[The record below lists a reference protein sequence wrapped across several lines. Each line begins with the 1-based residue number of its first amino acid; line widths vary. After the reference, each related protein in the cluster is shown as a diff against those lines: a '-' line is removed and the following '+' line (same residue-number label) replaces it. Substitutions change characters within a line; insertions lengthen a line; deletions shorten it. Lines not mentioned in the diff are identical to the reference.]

1 MNNTYINFI
10 TGKLGFLKTYEYLFL
25 VFICVLF
32 LSILVFFFVSIKSI
46 KSKNTEKHKLIKK
59 EKLLIKLKNS
69 YKNGQINAKEY
80 KERIFNL
87 TKDENLW
94 AQIETNQK

>member
-1 MNNTYINFI
+1 MYINFI
-10 TGKLGFLKTYEYLFL
+10 TSKFSILKIYEYLFL
-25 VFICVLF
+25 VLICVLF
-32 LSILVFFFVSIKSI
+32 LSILISFLVLIKSI
-46 KSKNTEKHKLIKK
+46 SSKNIEKNQLIKK

-87 TKDENLW
+87 TKDESL
-94 AQIETNQK
+94 

>member
-10 TGKLGFLKTYEYLFL
+10 TGKFGILKTYEYLFL
-25 VFICVLF
+25 VFTCVLF
-32 LSILVFFFVSIKSI
+32 LSILASFFVSIKSI
-46 KSKNTEKHKLIKK
+46 KSKDTERNKLIKK

-80 KERIFNL
+80 KERILNL
-87 TKDENLW
+87 TKDESL
-94 AQIETNQK
+94 

>member
-1 MNNTYINFI
+1 MNNIYINFI
-10 TGKLGFLKTYEYLFL
+10 TGKFSILKTYEYLFL

-32 LSILVFFFVSIKSI
+32 LSILVSFFVSIKSI

-87 TKDENLW
+87 TKDEDL
-94 AQIETNQK
+94 

>member
-1 MNNTYINFI
+1 MNNIYINFI
-10 TGKLGFLKTYEYLFL
+10 ISKFSILKTYEYLFL

-32 LSILVFFFVSIKSI
+32 LSILVSFFVFIKSI
-46 KSKNTEKHKLIKK
+46 KSKNIEKDKLIKK

-87 TKDENLW
+87 TKDENL
-94 AQIETNQK
+94 

>member
-1 MNNTYINFI
+1 MNYIYINFI
-10 TGKLGFLKTYEYLFL
+10 TGKFSILKIHEYLFL

-32 LSILVFFFVSIKSI
+32 LSILASFFVFIKSVS
-46 KSKNTEKHKLIKK
+46 SKNIEKNKLIKK

-80 KERIFNL
+80 KERILNL
-87 TKDENLW
+87 IKDENL
-94 AQIETNQK
+94 

>member
-1 MNNTYINFI
+1 MNNIYINFI
-10 TGKLGFLKTYEYLFL
+10 TDKFSILEAYEYLFL
-25 VFICVLF
+25 VFICVLI
-32 LSILVFFFVSIKSI
+32 LAILVSPLVSIKSTN
-46 KSKNTEKHKLIKK
+46 SKNIEKNKLIKK

-87 TKDENLW
+87 TKDENL
-94 AQIETNQK
+94 

>member
-10 TGKLGFLKTYEYLFL
+10 TGKFGILKTYEYLFL
-25 VFICVLF
+25 VFISVLF

-46 KSKNTEKHKLIKK
+46 NSKNIEKNKLIKK

-69 YKNGQINAKEY
+69 YRNGQINAKEY
-80 KERIFNL
+80 KERILNL
-87 TKDENLW
+87 IKNENL
-94 AQIETNQK
+94 

>member
-1 MNNTYINFI
+1 MNNIYISFI
-10 TGKLGFLKTYEYLFL
+10 TGRFDVLKPYEYLFL

-32 LSILVFFFVSIKSI
+32 LSILVSFFVSIKSI
-46 KSKNTEKHKLIKK
+46 NSKNIEKNKLIKK

-87 TKDENLW
+87 TKDENL
-94 AQIETNQK
+94 

>member
-1 MNNTYINFI
+1 MNNTYIIFI
-10 TGKLGFLKTYEYLFL
+10 TSKFGILKTYEYLFL

-32 LSILVFFFVSIKSI
+32 LSILVSFFVSIKSI
-46 KSKNTEKHKLIKK
+46 NRENKEKNKLIKK

-80 KERIFNL
+80 KERILNL
-87 TKDENLW
+87 TKDENL
-94 AQIETNQK
+94 

>member
-1 MNNTYINFI
+1 MHNTYINFI
-10 TGKLGFLKTYEYLFL
+10 TGKFGILKTYEYLFL

-32 LSILVFFFVSIKSI
+32 LSVLVSFFVAIKSI
-46 KSKNTEKHKLIKK
+46 NSKNIEKNKLIKK

-87 TKDENLW
+87 TKDENL
-94 AQIETNQK
+94 

>member
-1 MNNTYINFI
+1 MSNTYIYFI
-10 TGKLGFLKTYEYLFL
+10 TGKFGLLKTYEYLFL

-32 LSILVFFFVSIKSI
+32 LSILVSFFVSIKSI
-46 KSKNTEKHKLIKK
+46 KSKNTEKYKLIKK

-87 TKDENLW
+87 TKDENL
-94 AQIETNQK
+94 

>member
-1 MNNTYINFI
+1 MNNIYINFL
-10 TGKLGFLKTYEYLFL
+10 TGKFSILRTYEYLFL

-32 LSILVFFFVSIKSI
+32 LAILVSLLVSIKSTN
-46 KSKNTEKHKLIKK
+46 SKNIEKNKLIKK

-87 TKDENLW
+87 TKDENL
-94 AQIETNQK
+94 

>member
-10 TGKLGFLKTYEYLFL
+10 TGKFGILKTYEYLFL
-25 VFICVLF
+25 VFTCVLF
-32 LSILVFFFVSIKSI
+32 LSILASFFVSKKSI
-46 KSKNTEKHKLIKK
+46 KSKDTERNKLIKK

-80 KERIFNL
+80 KERILNL
-87 TKDENLW
+87 TKDESL
-94 AQIETNQK
+94 

>member
-1 MNNTYINFI
+1 MNNIYINFI
-10 TGKLGFLKTYEYLFL
+10 TGKFNILKTYEYLFL

-32 LSILVFFFVSIKSI
+32 LSILVSFFVSIKSI

-80 KERIFNL
+80 KQRIFNL
-87 TKDENLW
+87 TKDEIL
-94 AQIETNQK
+94 

>member
-1 MNNTYINFI
+1 MNNIYINFI
-10 TGKLGFLKTYEYLFL
+10 TSKFSSLKTYEYLFL

-32 LSILVFFFVSIKSI
+32 LSILVSFFVSIKSI

-87 TKDENLW
+87 TKDENL
-94 AQIETNQK
+94 

>member
-1 MNNTYINFI
+1 MNNIYINFI
-10 TGKLGFLKTYEYLFL
+10 IGKFITLKVYEYLFF

-32 LSILVFFFVSIKSI
+32 LSILFSFFVSVKSI
-46 KSKNTEKHKLIKK
+46 SNKNIEINKLIKK

-69 YKNGQINAKEY
+69 YKNGRINAKEY

-87 TKDENLW
+87 TKDENL
-94 AQIETNQK
+94 

>member
-1 MNNTYINFI
+1 MNNIYINFI
-10 TGKLGFLKTYEYLFL
+10 REKLSFLKTYEYLFL

-32 LSILVFFFVSIKSI
+32 LSILVSFFVSIKSI

-87 TKDENLW
+87 IKDESL
-94 AQIETNQK
+94 

>member
-1 MNNTYINFI
+1 MNYIYINFI
-10 TGKLGFLKTYEYLFL
+10 INKFSILKTYEYLFL
-25 VFICVLF
+25 IFICVLF
-32 LSILVFFFVSIKSI
+32 LSIVVSFFVFMKSI
-46 KSKNTEKHKLIKK
+46 SNKNIEKNKLIKK

-87 TKDENLW
+87 TKDENL
-94 AQIETNQK
+94 

>member
-1 MNNTYINFI
+1 MNNIYINFI
-10 TGKLGFLKTYEYLFL
+10 TVKFSALKTYEYLFL

-32 LSILVFFFVSIKSI
+32 LSILVSFLVSIKSI
-46 KSKNTEKHKLIKK
+46 TSKNTEKHKLIKK

-87 TKDENLW
+87 IKDENL
-94 AQIETNQK
+94 

>member
-10 TGKLGFLKTYEYLFL
+10 TGKIGFLKTYEYLFL

-32 LSILVFFFVSIKSI
+32 LAILVSLLLSIKSTN
-46 KSKNTEKHKLIKK
+46 SKNIEKIKLIKK

-87 TKDENLW
+87 TKDENL
-94 AQIETNQK
+94 

>member
-1 MNNTYINFI
+1 MNNIYINFI
-10 TGKLGFLKTYEYLFL
+10 TGKFSILKTYEYLFL

-32 LSILVFFFVSIKSI
+32 LAILVSPLVPIKSTN
-46 KSKNTEKHKLIKK
+46 SKNIEKNKLIKK

-87 TKDENLW
+87 TKDENL
-94 AQIETNQK
+94 

>member
-1 MNNTYINFI
+1 MNNIYINFI
-10 TGKLGFLKTYEYLFL
+10 TGKFSILKTSEYLFL

-32 LSILVFFFVSIKSI
+32 LAILVSLLLAIKSTN
-46 KSKNTEKHKLIKK
+46 SKNIEKIKLIKK

-87 TKDENLW
+87 TKDENL
-94 AQIETNQK
+94 

>member
-1 MNNTYINFI
+1 MNNIYINFI
-10 TGKLGFLKTYEYLFL
+10 TGKFSILKTYEYLFL
-25 VFICVLF
+25 VFICVLL
-32 LSILVFFFVSIKSI
+32 LSILVSFFVSIKSI

-87 TKDENLW
+87 TKDEIL
-94 AQIETNQK
+94 

>member
-32 LSILVFFFVSIKSI
+32 LSILVSFFVSIKSI

-87 TKDENLW
+87 IKDENL
-94 AQIETNQK
+94 

>member
-10 TGKLGFLKTYEYLFL
+10 TEKLSFLKTYEYLFL

-32 LSILVFFFVSIKSI
+32 LSILVSFFVSIKSI
-46 KSKNTEKHKLIKK
+46 NSKNIEKNKLIKK

-87 TKDENLW
+87 IKDENL
-94 AQIETNQK
+94 

>member
-10 TGKLGFLKTYEYLFL
+10 TGKFGILKTYEYLFL

-32 LSILVFFFVSIKSI
+32 LSILVSFFVSIKSNN
-46 KSKNTEKHKLIKK
+46 SKNIEKNKLIKK

-87 TKDENLW
+87 TKDENL
-94 AQIETNQK
+94 

>member
-1 MNNTYINFI
+1 MNNIYINFI
-10 TGKLGFLKTYEYLFL
+10 TDKFSILKTYEYLFL

-32 LSILVFFFVSIKSI
+32 LSILVSLLVSIKSTNG
-46 KSKNTEKHKLIKK
+46 KNIEKNKLIKK

-87 TKDENLW
+87 IKDESL
-94 AQIETNQK
+94 

>member
-1 MNNTYINFI
+1 MNNIYINFI
-10 TGKLGFLKTYEYLFL
+10 SYKFSILNTYEYLFL

-32 LSILVFFFVSIKSI
+32 LSIFISFFVSIKSI
-46 KSKNTEKHKLIKK
+46 SNKNKEKNKLIKK

-69 YKNGQINAKEY
+69 YKNGQINAMEY

-87 TKDENLW
+87 TKDENL
-94 AQIETNQK
+94 

>member
-1 MNNTYINFI
+1 MNNIYISFI
-10 TGKLGFLKTYEYLFL
+10 TGRLNALKTYEYLFL

-32 LSILVFFFVSIKSI
+32 LSILVSFFVSIKSI

-87 TKDENLW
+87 TKDESL
-94 AQIETNQK
+94 

>member
-1 MNNTYINFI
+1 MNNIYINFL
-10 TGKLGFLKTYEYLFL
+10 TGKFSILRTYEYLFL

-32 LSILVFFFVSIKSI
+32 LAILVSLLVSIKSTN
-46 KSKNTEKHKLIKK
+46 SKNIEKNKLIKK

-87 TKDENLW
+87 TKDEIL
-94 AQIETNQK
+94 

>member
-1 MNNTYINFI
+1 MHNTYINFI
-10 TGKLGFLKTYEYLFL
+10 TGKFGILKTYEYLFL

-32 LSILVFFFVSIKSI
+32 LSILVSFFVSIKSI

-87 TKDENLW
+87 IKDENL
-94 AQIETNQK
+94 

>member
-1 MNNTYINFI
+1 MNNIYINFI
-10 TGKLGFLKTYEYLFL
+10 TVKFSALKTYEYLFL

-32 LSILVFFFVSIKSI
+32 LSILVSFFLSLKSI
-46 KSKNTEKHKLIKK
+46 KNKNKEKNKLIKK

-87 TKDENLW
+87 TKDENL
-94 AQIETNQK
+94 

>member
-1 MNNTYINFI
+1 MNNIYINFI
-10 TGKLGFLKTYEYLFL
+10 TDKFSILKTYEYLFL

-32 LSILVFFFVSIKSI
+32 LSILVSLLVSIKSTN
-46 KSKNTEKHKLIKK
+46 SKNIEKNKLIKK

-80 KERIFNL
+80 KERILNL
-87 TKDENLW
+87 TKDENL
-94 AQIETNQK
+94 

>member
-1 MNNTYINFI
+1 MNNIYINFI
-10 TGKLGFLKTYEYLFL
+10 TVKFSALKTYEYLFL

-32 LSILVFFFVSIKSI
+32 LSILVSFFVFIKSI

-87 TKDENLW
+87 TKDENL
-94 AQIETNQK
+94 

>member
-1 MNNTYINFI
+1 MNNIYINFI
-10 TGKLGFLKTYEYLFL
+10 TGKFSILKTYEYLFL

-32 LSILVFFFVSIKSI
+32 LSIFISFFVSIKSI
-46 KSKNTEKHKLIKK
+46 SNKNKEKNKLIKK

-87 TKDENLW
+87 IKDENL
-94 AQIETNQK
+94 